1 MTGTTPQQFAN
12 LVDRAIREGLRC
24 RRDRKNPHLM
34 LVSSRTHKGTWYRV
48 TRTSCG
54 CLGHKHNGVCCHRAL
69 ACHMA
74 DSGQAPFRGVARPLQ
89 VKAVVIGTTIPG
101 TATASDQ
108 TNMAHRN
115 VA

>member
-1 MTGTTPQQFAN
+1 MTGTTPQQFAS
-12 LVDRAIREGLRC
+12 LVDRAIREGLTC

-34 LVSSRTHKGTWYRV
+34 LVNSRTHVGVWYRV

-54 CLGHKHNGVCCHRAL
+54 CLAHKHLGVCPHRAL

-89 VKAVVIGTTIPG
+89 VKAVVISEVIR
-101 TATASDQ
+101 A
-108 TNMAHRN
+108 R
-115 VA
+115 VAA